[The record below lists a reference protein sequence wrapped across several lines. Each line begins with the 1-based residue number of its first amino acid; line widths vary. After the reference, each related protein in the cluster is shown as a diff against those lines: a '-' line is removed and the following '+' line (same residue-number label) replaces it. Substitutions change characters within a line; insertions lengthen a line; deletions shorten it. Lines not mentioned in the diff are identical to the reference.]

1 MPLVIYVESNGTQ
14 HSVEVPV
21 GLSVMQ
27 GALNH
32 SIEGIVAECGGA
44 CACATCHVLV
54 DLAWLELLEPMNQI
68 EDDMLDCAE
77 QPRTV
82 NSRLSCQLVI
92 SPDLDGLVI
101 RVP

>member
-1 MPLVIYVESNGTQ
+1 MPLVIYIESNGSR
-14 HSVEVPV
+14 HPVEVPV

-54 DLAWLELLEPMNQI
+54 DSDWLELLEPMNQI
-68 EDDMLDCAE
+68 ENDMLDCSE
-77 QPRTV
+77 QERTL
-82 NSRLSCQLVI
+82 NSRLSCQLII
-92 SPDLDGLVI
+92 SPELNGLVI